1 MLVGNEVG
9 NAFYRDHFEHVGRR
23 ADFGGETRAVN
34 VLRALDSLDA
44 FRRRPPRPGVSWR
57 DLFER
62 AAAVDADAAAV
73 RAAVD
78 DRRAEPPGEP
88 AADAADP
95 VTEPRDPSPAR
106 VVADA
111 DVLAADLLVGGDAR
125 DALDGVRA
133 HSWVTLVASDP
144 LLDDAEVVVAAF
156 ADDGLAANWR
166 ARVEQLREPVS
177 HPAGDHPA
185 LASTYRG
192 GAMHLLT
199 YAEDL
204 RSAGAGATL
213 RGRVETSVRS
223 PRAFATV
230 FDPGS
235 LYAAVEGGEYP
246 GPDRDPRA

>member
-1 MLVGNEVG
+1 M
-9 NAFYRDHFEHVGRR
+9 
-23 ADFGGETRAVN
+23 
-34 VLRALDSLDA
+34 
-44 FRRRPPRPGVSWR
+44 SWG

-62 AAAVDADAAAV
+62 AAAVDADVAAV
-73 RAAVD
+73 RAALD
-78 DRRAEPPGEP
+78 DRRASQPAP
-88 AADAADP
+88 AADAVDDP

-106 VVADA
+106 AVADA
-111 DVLAADLLVGGDAR
+111 DVLAADLLVAGDAR
-125 DALDGVRA
+125 NALDHVRA
-133 HSWVTLVASDP
+133 HSWVALVASDP

-230 FDPGS
+230 FDPES
-235 LYAAVEGGEYP
+235 LYAAVEDGEYP